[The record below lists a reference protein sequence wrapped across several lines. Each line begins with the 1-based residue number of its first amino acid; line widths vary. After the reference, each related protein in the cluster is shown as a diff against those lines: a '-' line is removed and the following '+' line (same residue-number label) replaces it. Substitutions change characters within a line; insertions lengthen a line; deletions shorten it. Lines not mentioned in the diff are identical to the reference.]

1 MTRFL
6 SFVFALALVAGGA
19 PGLSAQFFTGTSPMA
34 SDPFP
39 LQAGLVVVELE
50 HEGTGQFRA
59 RLLDQSGA
67 VVEELAGTTGA
78 FTGSRAVQIPRADQY
93 LLDVVADGEWQVR
106 IRRFGEVAD
115 DELDAH
121 PELERARTLG
131 REVAND
137 QGVLGSFGG
146 GFLAGAVAGPV
157 GSVVATVWVG
167 RDPPPLPVRPLVQR
181 GPFSTR
187 SSRRVTTRPTGC
199 GDSGRRYEAASWG
212 PRCSP
217 SPSSG
222 TRISLA
228 QGDCQATA
236 LPRISSAFPSFGF
249 SSDDL
254 THRVFR
260 RLLKK

>member
-167 RDPPPLPVRPLVQR
+167 RDPPPP
-181 GPFSTR
+181 
-187 SSRRVTTRPTGC
+187 
-199 GDSGRRYEAASWG
+199 
-212 PRCSP
+212 
-217 SPSSG
+217 PSSPFGSEGPVFDQIVQESYDETYRMRRQRAALRGSLLG
-222 TRISLA
+222 TAVLAFAIIRYSDLARPGGLPGDGSPPDIQRI
-228 QGDCQATA
+228 
-236 LPRISSAFPSFGF
+236 PI
-249 SSDDL
+249 
-254 THRVFR
+254 FR
-260 RLLKK
+260 FQF